1 MSTIVRRRG
10 NGRYGIPDG
19 EHELKALLD
28 EANGIFIK
36 RGFCAS
42 NEDVLRLVDNTIG
55 EEFLN
60 AVRDDMIANGQ
71 RARFEYERT
80 TVPILIVEYFIREI
94 EGRLSAIK
102 AKKGKGK
109 AEK

>member
-60 AVRDDMIANGQ
+60 AVRDDVIHTFLG
-71 RARFEYERT
+71 RCRITIIR
-80 TVPILIVEYFIREI
+80 ILRCV
-94 EGRLSAIK
+94 
-102 AKKGKGK
+102 
-109 AEK
+109 